1 MLIKR
6 ILIPGMV
13 ILTFVL
19 QLMTPVVVRAD
30 DGAPPPDSTE
40 VAPVVVEEVP
50 PPDPTEVA
58 LAVVE
63 EVPTVPEILDQAPG
77 GTEIVVQNPDGSIEP
92 LATQAAAAAIAT
104 SDPVWCP
111 ALQVTPT
118 PGANGCTIAHSDFT
132 SLLAD
137 STISGPGTVYIENG
151 NYAGPETS
159 IQFNGSTLTTWGAL
173 TLDGGWDLTL
183 LSPNY
188 GTQIGTSTFTV
199 PIFVTN
205 WGTDVTV
212 NNINIDLT
220 SYTPDS
226 YGLDVETTGDNII
239 SNAITVNNVD
249 VTGAGYDGAYLDNCV
264 MVPNPDPDIPGWV
277 CNGSSNVLITDSTF
291 DLNGGAGLYVDG
303 AGLVTLNMVG
313 ADGNATGADLNA
325 DGGILVANPPGFTFN
340 GNDYNGLYAGTSSG
354 DVILNNV
361 TASDNQYG
369 AIVGTDTG
377 NITVSGGT
385 FNSNNTPDPELD
397 GLGIG
402 LQAGT
407 SLGDVSLSFVTAT
420 GNDIGA
426 TVGSEQGNVN
436 VAASTF
442 SDNGYAGLAAGTMQG
457 TVTLTDVVAN
467 NTLGDLGQDIGA
479 IVGNMNGSI
488 TIMGSIF
495 NGNTEKGLYIESNG
509 VATDPDVTLLG
520 VTALDNGWK
529 GAYID
534 YLAPCGTTTG
544 GVNVSLNS
552 GDYETNGGYGI
563 YAAIGPDGTLTTVA
577 PPLLGD
583 NGGATGLSIYDI
595 VVDNSVSPCPPPEEP
610 KSEPEPKPYHV
621 VEVPGTGGE
630 PVEQNCTDYIGTV
643 LVLPGDDRATL
654 KCPATGSSNLL
665 ALLQEALPGAIPQG
679 TEFASAFQ
687 FTLTDGGQLVTLL
700 PIGSSLSLAFKLPD
714 GATPN
719 DHYAILYWD
728 PTANSGT
735 GGWVELPKYA
745 ERLDG
750 VPLGYA
756 LHPDADPADGMRIF
770 SGTRTLGD
778 YVKATVNFTG
788 VFVLIKK

>member
-1 MLIKR
+1 MSIKR
-6 ILIPGMV
+6 MLVPSMV

-19 QLMTPVVVRAD
+19 QLMTPVVARAD
-30 DGAPPPDSTE
+30 DGT
-40 VAPVVVEEVP
+40 P

-58 LAVVE
+58 PVVVE
-63 EVPTVPEILDQAPG
+63 EVPTVPEILDQAPE
-77 GTEIVVQNPDGSIEP
+77 GTEIVVLNSDGSTEP
-92 LATQAAAAAIAT
+92 LATQAAAEAIVT
-104 SDPVWCP
+104 SDPIWCP
-111 ALQVTPT
+111 AVQTTPT
-118 PGANGCTIAHSDFT
+118 PGTNGCTIAHSDFT

-151 NYAGPETS
+151 SYAGPETS
-159 IQFNGSTLTTWGAL
+159 IQFDGSTLTTWGAL

-183 LSPNY
+183 LSPDY
-188 GTQIGTSTFTV
+188 ATQIGTSTFTV

-205 WGTDVTV
+205 WGTDVTL
-212 NNINIDLT
+212 NDINIDLT

-226 YGLDVETTGDNII
+226 YGLRVVTTGDNII
-239 SNAITVNNVD
+239 SNAITVNNVN

-264 MVPNPDPDIPGWV
+264 MVPNPDPDIAGWV
-277 CNGSSNVLITDSTF
+277 CNGTSDVLITNSTF
-291 DLNGGAGLYVDG
+291 DLNGGTGLYVDG
-303 AGLVTLNMVG
+303 AGLVSLNMVG
-313 ADGNATGADLNA
+313 ADGNATGADLNS
-325 DGGILVANPPGFTFN
+325 DGSILVANPPGFTFN

-369 AIVGTDTG
+369 AIVGTDAG
-377 NITVSGGT
+377 NIMVSGGT

-397 GLGIG
+397 GYGIG

-407 SLGDVSLSFVTAT
+407 GIGYVNLSFVTAT

-426 TVGSEQGNVN
+426 TVGSEQGDVN
-436 VAASTF
+436 VAVSTF
-442 SDNGYAGLAAGTMQG
+442 SDNSYAGLAAGTMQG

-467 NTLGDLGQDIGA
+467 NTLGDLGQNIGA
-479 IVGNMNGSI
+479 IVGNMDGSI

-495 NGNTEKGLYIESNG
+495 NGNTEKGLYIESTG

-520 VTALDNGWK
+520 VTAIGNGLK
-529 GAYID
+529 GAYIT
-534 YLAPCGTTTG
+534 YVAPCGTTAG
-544 GVNVSLNS
+544 GVNVSVNS

-563 YAAIGPDGTLTTVA
+563 YAAIGPDGTLTRVTA
-577 PPLLGD
+577 PLLGD

-595 VVDNSVSPCPPPEEP
+595 VVDNSVSPCSPPEEP

-621 VEVPGTGGE
+621 VEVPETGGE

-643 LVLPGDDRATL
+643 LVLPGEDRATL
-654 KCPATGSSNLL
+654 NCPATGSFNLL
-665 ALLQEALPGAIPQG
+665 ALLGEALPGVIPQG
-679 TEFASAFQ
+679 TEFVSAFH
-687 FTLTDGGQLVTLL
+687 FTLMDGDQQVTLL
-700 PIGSSLSLAFKLPD
+700 TNGGSLGLAFKLPED
-714 GATPN
+714 ATPN

-728 PTANSGT
+728 PTDSNGT
-735 GGWVELPKYA
+735 GGWVELPKYT

-750 VPLGYA
+750 VPLVYA
-756 LHPDADPADGMRIF
+756 LHPDADPSDGMRIF